1 MQLAEVPDEIGGVD
15 VGREVVV
22 LGRESDA
29 GAHVDPGGR
38 RVVPEHRQLAGIAG
52 AEAEHERDERR
63 LPRAVRAEQP
73 GDAVADVDVEAV
85 DGERRAVAL
94 RHATGAD
101 DRARSA
107 ATSLI
112 SWLDVRDAISGI
124 FAFARRTSG
133 QRGRSEPD
141 AAAGPNAPPTTHA
154 PTKGDRLQCASPESI
169 TAALAAFAVS
179 GLLVAGALAAS
190 SKGGTDHQMS
200 GMTMTKAAPMTAADL
215 RVALDNLFG
224 EHAVLAMN
232 ATNAG
237 ITGSKSFP
245 AAAKTLDNNSVAL
258 SKAIASVYGAKAG
271 QTFLNGKY
279 MWRDHIKFFVNY
291 TVAKSKKDM
300 AGQNKAVNDL
310 KRYTVVFG
318 NFLAG
323 ATGLP
328 KLAVQNDLLGH
339 VLELK
344 GQLDDY
350 AAGNYTKAAKHYHA
364 AYNHMFMTGDLV
376 AGAIAKQKNLK

>member
-1 MQLAEVPDEIGGVD
+1 M
-15 VGREVVV
+15 R
-22 LGRESDA
+22 
-29 GAHVDPGGR
+29 
-38 RVVPEHRQLAGIAG
+38 
-52 AEAEHERDERR
+52 
-63 LPRAVRAEQP
+63 
-73 GDAVADVDVEAV
+73 
-85 DGERRAVAL
+85 
-94 RHATGAD
+94 
-101 DRARSA
+101 
-107 ATSLI
+107 I
-112 SWLDVRDAISGI
+112 SRIL
-124 FAFARRTSG
+124 
-133 QRGRSEPD
+133 
-141 AAAGPNAPPTTHA
+141 
-154 PTKGDRLQCASPESI
+154 
-169 TAALAAFAVS
+169 TAAIATLVVS
-179 GLLVAGALAAS
+179 GLIVAGALAAS
-190 SKGGTDHQMS
+190 SNGGSDDQMA
-200 GMTMTKAAPMTAADL
+200 GMNMTSKSAMTAADL
-215 RVALDNLFG
+215 RVTLDNLFG

-291 TVAKSKKDM
+291 TVAKSKNDM
-300 AGQNKAVNDL
+300 AGQTKAVNDL
-310 KRYTVVFG
+310 KQYTVVFG

-328 KLAVQNDLLGH
+328 KLAVRNDLLGH

-350 AAGNYTKAAKHYHA
+350 AAGNYTKAAQDYHA

-376 AGAIAKQKNLK
+376 AGAIAKQKHLK